1 MSTGVLGIM
10 CGSLSTIDP
19 GPAEF
24 TMQIESPR
32 ISLAD
37 VVHVDAGLRLD
48 SALLFQ
54 PDIQLQILSSPDDA
68 VLYSRDLSASLS
80 LAWLPRG
87 AYGLGCDLND
97 LELAPGEYRLR
108 IIGFGE
114 VGQERRPLA
123 EVAIPFINPRPLT
136 MAGLRQPAW
145 SVEAS
150 PGTVPVEKLP
160 WTRGHENW
168 FFRHFDHAALV
179 VTDYLLQR
187 HPLLK
192 GRILDVGC
200 GDGLIDL
207 GIFLRIQPE
216 ELVGIDPFRGFER
229 LPEVLAANG
238 LPADLLD
245 DPRLQFRAEDANA
258 IPYPDDH
265 FDVVVSW
272 GSLEHIAGGY
282 GQALREIRR
291 VLKKDGLLF
300 VHPGLYFG
308 ALGNHLGEFFDDP
321 FIHLKLPPDE
331 LREAVLAT
339 EPDRMDR
346 AGHVATSEE
355 YWQWYTELNPITVS
369 GFEAEL
375 RELGFEPWRVAVR
388 TSDLIE
394 YTPELQRYPMQDLAT
409 AEIYLSAWNRKK

>member
-1 MSTGVLGIM
+1 MSTGGLGIM
-10 CGSLSTIDP
+10 GGSLSTVDP

-24 TMQIESPR
+24 TMQIENPR
-32 ISLAD
+32 ISLGD
-37 VVHVDAGLRLD
+37 VVHVDTGLRLD
-48 SALLFQ
+48 SAVLFQ
-54 PDIQLQILSSPDDA
+54 PDIQLQILSSADDE
-68 VLYSRDLSASLS
+68 VLYCRDLSASLS
-80 LAWLPRG
+80 VAWLPRG
-87 AYGLGCDLND
+87 AYSVGCDLHD
-97 LELAPGEYRLR
+97 LELPSGDYRLR
-108 IIGFGE
+108 IVGFGE
-114 VGQERRPLA
+114 VGRERRPLA
-123 EVAIPFINPRPLT
+123 DVAIPFSNPHPLT
-136 MAGLRQPAW
+136 KVGLRQPAW
-145 SVEAS
+145 SMEAS
-150 PGTVPVEKLP
+150 PDTVPVESLA
-160 WTRGHENW
+160 WNRGYEDW

-207 GIFLRIQPE
+207 GIFLRMQPE
-216 ELVGIDPFRGFER
+216 ELVGIDPFQGFER
-229 LPEVLAANG
+229 LPELLAANG

-245 DPRLQFRAEDANA
+245 DSRLQFRAEDANA

-346 AGHVATSEE
+346 AGHIATPEE

-375 RELGFEPWRVAVR
+375 RELDFEPWRVAVR

-394 YTPELQRYPMQDLAT
+394 YTHELQRYPMQDLAT